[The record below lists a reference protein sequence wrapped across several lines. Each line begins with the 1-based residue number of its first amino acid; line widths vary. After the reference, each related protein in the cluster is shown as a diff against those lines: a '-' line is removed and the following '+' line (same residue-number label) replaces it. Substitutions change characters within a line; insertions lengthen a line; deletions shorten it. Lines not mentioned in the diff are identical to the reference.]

1 MKVIMDHVDD
11 FVQILLSVIAN
22 ESDAGHKNVLTI
34 LHKAERRYLAPVE
47 SWITGWVYGYTRV
60 KGDKIHQSQDVIKR
74 FSDAYTRIQ
83 EFKLLLEDK
92 HWGAF
97 NLYFFDELV
106 KSIPSYEPLTED
118 ERSPVLKRIKALM
131 LEKFDGF
138 MSAYKVTQGQVARRK
153 EEQLV
158 LEQKALLQIN
168 KELLCSSLA
177 CAQKSL
183 QDKPESIHFCLV
195 LDEKVW
201 QLHWVDF
208 TGKAHPLE
216 ISEELYTLLANH
228 KITSIDNISPIQ
240 AKSIKRECL
249 AARAE
254 LFNKAAQTYIN
265 PMTAQGNTVLSDEQL
280 KESAIRG
287 AFIIRGAS
295 APFILSWISLV
306 GHVNTINLTL
316 YPELNSWLN
325 QQTAVSERDLERLKT
340 YLLYVNTSN
349 ALGMEDFK
357 AKLNNCLAGVRPE
370 FKEKENTSKPLNMAE
385 FSHLEALFGGDQSK
399 ARQKQQPRAEPG
411 ALNLQQFSAI
421 TTLFAH
427 RPKFKEECD
436 DMPAARVPLN

>member
-11 FVQILLSVIAN
+11 FVQILLSIIAN
-22 ESDAGHKNVLTI
+22 ESEAGQKNVLTI
-34 LHKAERRYLAPVE
+34 LAKAERRYQAPVE

-60 KGDKIHQSQDVIKR
+60 KGDKIHQSQDVMTR

-106 KSIPSYEPLTED
+106 KSIAGYEPLTED
-118 ERSPVLKRIKALM
+118 ERSPVLKRIKTLM

-138 MSAYKVTQGQVARRK
+138 MTEYTVTQEQVARRK
-153 EEQLV
+153 EEQQV
-158 LEQKALLQIN
+158 IEQKALLQIN
-168 KELLCSSLA
+168 KEILCSSLA
-177 CAQKSL
+177 CAQKSV
-183 QDKPESIHFCLV
+183 QDRAESIHFCLV
-195 LDEKVW
+195 LKDKYW

-216 ISEELYTLLANH
+216 LTEELCTLLAKH
-228 KITSIDNISPIQ
+228 KITSVDTISPIQ
-240 AKSIKRECL
+240 AKSIKRECV

-254 LFNKAAQTYIN
+254 FFKKAAQTYIN

-295 APFILSWISLV
+295 APYVLSWISLV

-316 YPELNSWLN
+316 YPEFNSWLN
-325 QQTAVSERDLERLKT
+325 QQTTFGELELERLKT
-340 YLLYVNTSN
+340 YLLYVNTSK

-357 AKLNNCLAGVRPE
+357 EKLANCLTGVRPE
-370 FKEKENTSKPLNMAE
+370 VEEKENTSKPLNMAA
-385 FSHLEALFGGDQSK
+385 FSHLEALFGDDQFKAK
-399 ARQKQQPRAEPG
+399 ARQNQQQQAEPG
-411 ALNLQQFSAI
+411 ALNLEQFSAI
-421 TTLFAH
+421 TSLFGH
-427 RPKFKEECD
+427 RPRFKEEGEEKQV
-436 DMPAARVPLN
+436 AYRL